1 VHSDVFNV
9 LLQVMDHGSLTD
21 NNGKRSDFRHVVLI
35 MTSNVGAQDLARVR
49 VGFGQRNQRGD
60 DDRAFKNTFSPEF
73 RNRLDAR
80 IRFDALSPETMLS
93 IVDKNIKELA
103 GQLREREVSIEL
115 TENARKYL
123 AIIGYDRD
131 NGARPLARLVQ
142 ERIKRPLGDEL
153 LFGKLSSGGHV
164 QVDVPPEAVDTADKL
179 EDDAPS
185 PIFFHFET
193 QSRLPVPP
201 IAGVGA
207 SDAGAQPEGPARK
220 DAALD
225 PRSRPN

>member
-1 VHSDVFNV
+1 
-9 LLQVMDHGSLTD
+9 
-21 NNGKRSDFRHVVLI
+21 
-35 MTSNVGAQDLARVR
+35 VGAQDLARVR

-80 IRFDALSPETMLS
+80 IRFDPLSPETMLS
-93 IVDKNIKELA
+93 IVDKAIKELA

-153 LFGKLSSGGHV
+153 LFGKLASGGHV

-179 EDDAPS
+179 DDDAPS

-201 IAGVGA
+201 IAGVEA
-207 SDAGAQPEGPARK
+207 SDPGAQPEGPARK